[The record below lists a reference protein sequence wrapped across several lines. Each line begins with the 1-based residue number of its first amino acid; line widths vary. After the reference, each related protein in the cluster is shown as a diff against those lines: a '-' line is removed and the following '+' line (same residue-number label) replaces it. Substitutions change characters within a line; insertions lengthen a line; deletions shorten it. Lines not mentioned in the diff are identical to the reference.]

1 MKLPLFPHSCASKI
15 SFLSL
20 IFIDFVVNLEMSKTS
35 KGFVSVYIIKNSNS
49 ILNFLEHELAYTNYA
64 ALMNKYERV
73 FLVSEGIQ

>member
-1 MKLPLFPHSCASKI
+1 
-15 SFLSL
+15 
-20 IFIDFVVNLEMSKTS
+20 MSKTS